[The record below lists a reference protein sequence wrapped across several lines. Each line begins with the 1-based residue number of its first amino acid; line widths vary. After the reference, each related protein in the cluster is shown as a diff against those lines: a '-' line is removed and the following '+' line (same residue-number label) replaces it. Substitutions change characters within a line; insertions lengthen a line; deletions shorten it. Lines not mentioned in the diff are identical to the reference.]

1 MTSTIRALAFSG
13 ILAASLAAQERP
25 DIQNARLQTQ
35 TVQGGLEPAF
45 HALVNA
51 QISPGWIGYLVP
63 AVDRH
68 SSCCQDGQ
76 SGCVCSLEQERGH
89 TANLSNKVKLE
100 GPAEMLV
107 LYRAE
112 QRQVGRIAFFSGGC
126 GIDAGGLPVHLLQ
139 GVRPD
144 ESVRLL
150 GEFARSGGSLRDP
163 SVAAIALHR
172 DPAAD
177 RMLES
182 FVAPNQPEEL
192 RKKTVFWLGSARGR
206 RGYEILDGLLHADS
220 SPEVRSQAIFA
231 LSISPE
237 PDALKAMIR
246 AAHDDGSTHVR
257 GQALFWLAR
266 KAQKKAAVDAIW
278 NAAENDPETDVKK
291 QAVFALSQMPPE
303 KGTPLLIHLAET
315 NRNREVRKQAMFW
328 LGQSHDPRALQF
340 FEQVLTK

>member
-1 MTSTIRALAFSG
+1 MRAFVLPG
-13 ILAASLAAQERP
+13 ILAASLLAQQRP

-35 TVQGGLEPAF
+35 TVQGELGPAF
-45 HALVNA
+45 RTAVNA
-51 QISPGWIGYLVP
+51 QISPGWIAYVVP

-68 SSCCQDGQ
+68 NSCCQDGQ
-76 SGCVCSLEQERGH
+76 SGCVCALEQEGGH
-89 TANLSNKVKLE
+89 TTNLSNQVKLE
-100 GPAEMLV
+100 GQAEMLV
-107 LYRAE
+107 LYRTE
-112 QRQVGRIAFFSGGC
+112 HRQVGRIAFFSAGC

-139 GVRPD
+139 SVSPAG
-144 ESVRLL
+144 SVRLL

-163 SVAAIALHR
+163 AVAAIALHR
-172 DPAAD
+172 DPSAD
-177 RMLES
+177 GMLES
-182 FVAPNQPEEL
+182 FVAANQPEEL
-192 RKKTVFWLGSARGR
+192 RKKAVFWLGSARGR
-206 RGYEILDGLLHADS
+206 RGYEILDNLLRADS

-231 LSISPE
+231 LSISPD

-246 AAHDDGSTHVR
+246 AAHDDGSAHVR
-257 GQALFWLAR
+257 GQALFWLAQ

-328 LGQSHDPRALQF
+328 LGQSRDPRALQF